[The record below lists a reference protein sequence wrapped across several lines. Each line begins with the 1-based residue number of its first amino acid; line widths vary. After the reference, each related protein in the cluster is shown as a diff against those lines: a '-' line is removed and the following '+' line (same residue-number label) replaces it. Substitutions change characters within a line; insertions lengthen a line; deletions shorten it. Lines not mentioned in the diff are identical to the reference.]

1 MDTQDIIQEWQRGE
15 KWRKQFTRDFQELD
29 ELADGGALQTVQGAP
44 RIGAVYIARAVRQIP
59 QASIQQM
66 PTFSAIINGTKLS
79 IDAIISSFV
88 LRSVVFNED
97 TFGTGIL
104 STMQNGGQAALT
116 RGYQPLMAQTGKI
129 FNQFGTVLRLLH
141 YEDVVIEP
149 GVFDASDSS
158 YYHVR
163 TRVTKSKLKS
173 ILKSAK
179 SNPDTQWNVEALQE
193 LYEAGPS
200 TRNYNSH
207 MSTAR
212 SNPAL
217 NEGETYEIITRFG
230 VGPYYDVM
238 FYSPQ
243 LDKPLMEYKSK
254 SKFGFPMVSFLVID
268 PAPLLPFGV
277 SRARLASPYQN
288 YANNYLQ
295 STAKMMLLNA
305 DPPVLKKGLFTSA
318 TPLRRNALWETLDPN
333 ADVQIK
339 ELSNT
344 NLQQFQPVLEY
355 MGNQIEGIMGVGDA
369 MAKTNSAYQN
379 SAAVQARQQMRDLGS
394 AQVTMILENAIRQYA
409 LTALDLYLSEQSD
422 IGETQL
428 IVDDEAKNAIN
439 QIEGGDF
446 VGSDNVVNVD
456 WTKLYERIQTMSVSI
471 DMSISKQELEDK
483 KRADLQDLAMGIR
496 QNSDPQDPR
505 ANQRVE
511 AIENE
516 MLQSVAPNISRSLEG
531 QEPPQNMPA
540 VGGEIVGQ

>member
-1 MDTQDIIQEWQRGE
+1 M
-15 KWRKQFTRDFQELD
+15 
-29 ELADGGALQTVQGAP
+29 
-44 RIGAVYIARAVRQIP
+44 
-59 QASIQQM
+59 
-66 PTFSAIINGTKLS
+66 
-79 IDAIISSFV
+79 
-88 LRSVVFNED
+88 
-97 TFGTGIL
+97 
-104 STMQNGGQAALT
+104 LT
-116 RGYQPLMAQTGKI
+116 
-129 FNQFGTVLRLLH
+129 H
-141 YEDVVIEP
+141 
-149 GVFDASDSS
+149 
-158 YYHVR
+158 
-163 TRVTKSKLKS
+163 
-173 ILKSAK
+173 
-179 SNPDTQWNVEALQE
+179 
-193 LYEAGPS
+193 LY
-200 TRNYNSH
+200 
-207 MSTAR
+207 
-212 SNPAL
+212 L
-217 NEGETYEIITRFG
+217 
-230 VGPYYDVM
+230 
-238 FYSPQ
+238 
-243 LDKPLMEYKSK
+243 
-254 SKFGFPMVSFLVID
+254 
-268 PAPLLPFGV
+268 
-277 SRARLASPYQN
+277 
-288 YANNYLQ
+288 
-295 STAKMMLLNA
+295 
-305 DPPVLKKGLFTSA
+305 KGLFTSA

-446 VGSDNVVNVD
+446 VGSDNIVNVD

-516 MLQSVAPNISRSLEG
+516 MLQSVAPNIAR
-531 QEPPQNMPA
+531 P
-540 VGGEIVGQ
+540 